1 MKAWWRSAATQGWI
15 YRGNKKTSKGVFGP
29 LRGFT
34 WSLFGNPIFSFYS
47 PKAEVVR
54 LMGLLNKLEIGWLT
68 DALIWIKSQE
78 DNSLCYHHWLPSER
92 VDLWKNYLTLDNRKH
107 CLWDLIADFLHR
119 ICSGVTAGF
128 TNVIRSIDQ
137 SRIIDSK
144 TEPTSACS
152 WLVVQFLKG
161 LICRP

>member
-1 MKAWWRSAATQGWI
+1 MLHNIATHKLICRGVNKDLQES
-15 YRGNKKTSKGVFGP
+15 YRNPLEVLHDHFLVIPSSHITHRKVKGA
-29 LRGFT
+29 
-34 WSLFGNPIFSFYS
+34 I
-47 PKAEVVR
+47 R
-54 LMGLLNKLEIGWLT
+54 LMGLLSKWEIRWLM
-68 DALIWIKSQE
+68 DALMQMESQE
-78 DNSLCYHHWLPSER
+78 DNSLCCHHWLPSER